1 MQKIFNAYKIHYT
14 IPAIKTGLINVSIEI
29 RDLLGRIV
37 KTLLEEARTSGTYD
51 LYFDLSSIPPGIYF
65 YVIRIN
71 EKIFECRCIKIG

>member
-1 MQKIFNAYKIHYT
+1 MQKNINACKIHYI
-14 IPAIKTGLINVSIEI
+14 IPAVKAGMVDVSIEI